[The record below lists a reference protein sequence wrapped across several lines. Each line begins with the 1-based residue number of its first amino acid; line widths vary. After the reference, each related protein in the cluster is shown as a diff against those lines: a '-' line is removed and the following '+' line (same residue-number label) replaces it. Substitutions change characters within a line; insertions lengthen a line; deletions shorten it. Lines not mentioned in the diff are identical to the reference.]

1 MSKIPSNGLVTPTQ
15 GQVNIECHLEGLGKA
30 PLLACLRIL
39 PTKKACVSH
48 ACKNRI
54 PNLGKLFLFLENH
67 SETLPIGRCR
77 FRKTP

>member
-54 PNLGKLFLFLENH
+54 PNLGKLFLFFGK
-67 SETLPIGRCR
+67 P
-77 FRKTP
+77 F